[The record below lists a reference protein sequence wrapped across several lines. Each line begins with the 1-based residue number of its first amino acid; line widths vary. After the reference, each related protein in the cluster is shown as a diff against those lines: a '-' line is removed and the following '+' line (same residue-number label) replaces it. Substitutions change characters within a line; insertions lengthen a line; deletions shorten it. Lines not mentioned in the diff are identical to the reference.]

1 MGNNSY
7 QSKNESKERQNDCI
21 PCYTDNNNYTNH
33 LDNDYFYDDEQN
45 DYSYNYVKTENDE
58 IQKETKIENK
68 EKKKKNKLK

>member
-1 MGNNSY
+1 MGNKSY
-7 QSKNESKERQNDCI
+7 KSKNESNETQNDCI

-33 LDNDYFYDDEQN
+33 LENFYNEEQN
-45 DYSYNYVKTENDE
+45 DYFYNYVKTENDE